1 MKRNRWRLLRP
12 FASVASLVTIALGLM
27 IAPSVVSADQS
38 DARLTPLFAQ
48 LKSEYEPNAL
58 AVVERHIWALWSA
71 SGRPEVDQALAVG
84 ARAMAAGEFKLAA
97 YWFGKVIQLAP
108 DFAEG
113 WNKRA
118 TAHYLADDFDAS
130 IRDIQKTLALEP
142 RHFGA
147 LSGMGLIFMQRGD
160 LAGALAAFEQVL
172 VVHPNSAPARVH
184 VRDLRH
190 RLRHGSA

>member
-1 MKRNRWRLLRP
+1 MKHNRWRLLRP
-12 FASVASLVTIALGLM
+12 FASVVSLVALALGLM

-48 LKSEYEPNAL
+48 LKSESEPHTL
-58 AVVERHIWALWSA
+58 AVVERHIWALWSE

-84 ARAMAAGEFKLAA
+84 ARAMAEGEFKLAA
-97 YWFGKVIQLAP
+97 DWFGKVIQLAP

-118 TAHYLADDFDAS
+118 TAHYLADDLDAS
-130 IRDIQKTLALEP
+130 VRDIQKTLALEP

-147 LSGMGLIFMQRGD
+147 LSGLGLIFMQRGD

-172 VVHPNSAPARVH
+172 VVHPNSAQARVH
-184 VRDLRH
+184 VRGLRH
-190 RLRHGSA
+190 RLRHGAA